1 MITEIVSA
9 GIGLGGA
16 IYGGIKA
23 GQERK
28 RMENYLTTQESG
40 NEAQYNKDYFS
51 DYTNR
56 ADTQAL
62 MKKMRD
68 NLKQENK
75 ITNQTAVVTGATPEA
90 VNVQKDQNNKVV
102 TNTMSNV
109 AASGQQWKDRVQDRY
124 LNMKQNYA
132 QMRYGNMAASAASY
146 ENLMGN
152 GIAAMGSSVAGLSNN
167 LMTPTVDGSA
177 PQIKAIPTPKTGV
190 NVTGG
195 VNPNNIKFKTSK

>member
-40 NEAQYNKDYFS
+40 NEAQFNKDYYA

-124 LNMKQNYA
+124 LNMKNNYA

-167 LMTPTVDGSA
+167 LMTPKQPVQGID
-177 PQIKAIPTPKTGV
+177 TGV
-190 NVTGG
+190 DI
-195 VNPNNIKFKTSK
+195 VNGMHKNANKIGQEALKTFK